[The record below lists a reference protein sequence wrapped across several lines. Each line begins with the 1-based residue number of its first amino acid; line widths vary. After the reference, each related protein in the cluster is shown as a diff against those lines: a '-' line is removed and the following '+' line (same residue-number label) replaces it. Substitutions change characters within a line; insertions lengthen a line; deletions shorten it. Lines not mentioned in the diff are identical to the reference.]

1 MDNITQ
7 GSSAAALP
15 PGQLGGGSI
24 ATAGASL
31 NNALMNMFTLMNLQ
45 NKLKALGIKNSMD
58 DAQLGSTAM
67 INAGDAKAQGRRIE
81 AFGNLANGGI
91 SLGSSGIAAYTQY
104 QAGVQGSALS
114 DPSIVMKEA
123 YDITPAAA
131 SAVPGGPAVASPLR
145 PAQRDRFVNFSSTEE
160 HVQRITPESMA
171 VFKRD
176 FPIGTDERTAFES
189 KLTEFANGTSAQ
201 HKMISETS
209 RSKVQTVES
218 IGQGLNHLSS
228 STTGFIS
235 ASYSQ
240 TEAKKDADAALF
252 QASSQAANAAVQ
264 TNDSSVQAAEQI
276 IKIITDA
283 YNQLAASGNR

>member
-1 MDNITQ
+1 
-7 GSSAAALP
+7 
-15 PGQLGGGSI
+15 
-24 ATAGASL
+24 
-31 NNALMNMFTLMNLQ
+31 
-45 NKLKALGIKNSMD
+45 
-58 DAQLGSTAM
+58 
-67 INAGDAKAQGRRIE
+67 
-81 AFGNLANGGI
+81 
-91 SLGSSGIAAYTQY
+91 
-104 QAGVQGSALS
+104 
-114 DPSIVMKEA
+114 
-123 YDITPAAA
+123 
-131 SAVPGGPAVASPLR
+131 
-145 PAQRDRFVNFSSTEE
+145 
-160 HVQRITPESMA
+160 
-171 VFKRD
+171 
-176 FPIGTDERTAFES
+176 
-189 KLTEFANGTSAQ
+189 LTEFANGTSAQ